1 MSMVSATSFTD
12 ATPADWE
19 LAVGM
24 GKRKYLADAGVAAL
38 NLLKAQEHEERNG
51 WQVNNYQHSLSAA
64 TKALRNGEDEEYV
77 VAVLLHDLAQDL
89 DPMRH
94 DRVAGTILKP
104 FLNSGNHWM
113 VANHQVFQL
122 SFRTH
127 SKFDTKACEKFR
139 GHPFFEQTLRF
150 CDLYDQSCFD
160 PNAERLPIETFEPM
174 VRRVFGRVMAERMA
188 GYP

>member
-1 MSMVSATSFTD
+1 MKTVSATSFTE
-12 ATPADWE
+12 ATPEDWE
-19 LAVGM
+19 LAVAS
-24 GKRKYLADAGVAAL
+24 GKRRYIADAGVAAL
-38 NLLKAQEHEERNG
+38 KMLESQKDEPSNG

-64 TKALRNGEDEEYV
+64 TKALRNGEDEEYI

-94 DRVAGTILKP
+94 DRVAGTLMKP
-104 FLNSGNHWM
+104 FLSSANHWM

-139 GHPFFEQTLRF
+139 GHPFFEHTLRF

-160 PNAERLPIETFEPM
+160 PKAERLPLTEFEPM
-174 VRRVFGRVMAERMA
+174 VRRVFGRVMVERM
-188 GYP
+188 GSYP